1 MKNIKFTKMSAAGND
16 FVVVEDSDLC
26 GLAGKICDR
35 RYGIGADGMLL
46 LEKTVKADIRMRI
59 FNPDGSEVDMCGNG
73 ARCAAV
79 YYTYMLSAIRY
90 PLIKIE
96 TKAGILEAKI
106 DGDMVKLK
114 MSDPHSMKLDIS
126 LVIAR
131 NDERKRG
138 VTKQSPCS
146 KSEIALGTLCLR
158 NDVMVVNFI
167 NTGVPHAVIF
177 VDDLEN
183 IDVDKL
189 GRAIRNSERFA
200 PKGANVDFVKVL
212 GKDKIAVRTYER
224 GVEAETLACG
234 TGCVAAA
241 ILSGAGRSVDVVTHG
256 GEILKVCFEKKG
268 AKVSNVWLEGSAKI
282 VYKGRME
289 L

>member
-46 LEKTVKADIRMRI
+46 LEKTAKADIRMRI

-114 MSDPHSMKLDIS
+114 MSDPHSMKMGP
-126 LVIAR
+126 
-131 NDERKRG
+131 K
-138 VTKQSPCS
+138 T
-146 KSEIALGTLCLR
+146 
-158 NDVMVVNFI
+158 NFI
-167 NTGVPHAVIF
+167 NTGVPHAIIF

-183 IDVDKL
+183 TDVDKL

-200 PKGANVDFVKVL
+200 PEGTNVDFVKVL